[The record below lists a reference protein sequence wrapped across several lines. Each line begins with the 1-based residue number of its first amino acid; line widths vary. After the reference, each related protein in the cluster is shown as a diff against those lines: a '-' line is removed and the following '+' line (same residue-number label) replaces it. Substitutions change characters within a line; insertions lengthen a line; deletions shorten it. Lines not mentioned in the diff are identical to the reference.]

1 MIDIATLGLTLCLAT
16 GEMDCDNI
24 KYEYDSQLRKD
35 GINGIT
41 LFYTKSERQ
50 VIKISTEYKNNE
62 YATTMILIHELAHA
76 KTTLD
81 GHSHTKNQR
90 HLKEFRDNCKLL
102 AEKLE
107 YSPNRLCKKSARY
120 N

>member
-16 GEMDCDNI
+16 GEMDCNNI
-24 KYEYDSQLRKD
+24 SYEYDSQLKKD

-41 LFYTKSERQ
+41 LYYTKSERN
-50 VIKISTEYKNNE
+50 VIKISSQYKNNE

-81 GHSHTKNQR
+81 GHDHKVNQR
-90 HLKEFRDNCKLL
+90 HLTEFKENCKLL
-102 AEKLE
+102 AESLDYK
-107 YSPNRLCKKSARY
+107 PNRLCKKSARY
-120 N
+120 